1 MKKKLLKILEKDS
14 FYLSLFACV
23 CLVAIGGVWF
33 TKNSVDEL
41 ASNSKPIVDVNKNN
55 DSELHL
61 IKEDKND
68 AIPTATDSKEN
79 LKQAKEN
86 QEIQSK
92 LSFLGT
98 EVIREYS
105 EKQPS
110 YSKTLDVWE
119 IHKGLDIS
127 SNKGQEVK
135 SLLDGTVVDV
145 YKDDQYGMSIKV
157 KSEDNTTVVY
167 SNLDS
172 DIKVKKDQSVKQ
184 GECLGLVGNTTTVES
199 EEVNHIHIQAYKD
212 DKTIDPMTLIK

>member
-1 MKKKLLKILEKDS
+1 MKKKLLNLLEKDS
-14 FYLSLFACV
+14 FYLSLFVCI
-23 CLVAIGGVWF
+23 CLVAVGGVWF

-41 ASNSKPIVDVNKNN
+41 ASNSKFVTDTNKNN

-61 IKEDKND
+61 IKKDKND
-68 AIPTATDSKEN
+68 AVPTATDSKEN

-86 QEIQSK
+86 QKNQSK
-92 LSFLGT
+92 LGFLGN

-105 EKQPS
+105 EKEPS

-135 SLLDGTVVDV
+135 SLLDGTIVDIF
-145 YKDDQYGMSIKV
+145 KDDQYGTSVKV
-157 KSEDNTTVVY
+157 KSENGIVVVY

-172 DIKVKKDQSVKQ
+172 STKVKKSQTIKQ
-184 GECLGLVGNTTTVES
+184 GECLGIVGNTTTVES
-199 EEVNHIHIQAYKD
+199 EDVNHIHIEAYKD
-212 DKTIDPMTLIK
+212 NKSIDPMTLIK